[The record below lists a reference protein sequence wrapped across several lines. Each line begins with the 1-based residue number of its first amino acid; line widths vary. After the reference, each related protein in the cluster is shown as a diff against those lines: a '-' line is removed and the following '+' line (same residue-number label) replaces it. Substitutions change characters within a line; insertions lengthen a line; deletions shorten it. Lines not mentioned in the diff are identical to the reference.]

1 MMSTLQSY
9 LRRGQHTLRT
19 WALDPHVHGVLRMAA
34 YAAAGFGLSAASL
47 SHTPMSFALGFV
59 AAGRGWPAVFAAL
72 GSCLGYH
79 LFWGDAAQQCI
90 LWVIVALPIVLL
102 LADKPITRQTPLLLP
117 ALMSLLTAA
126 GGVFFQTVFWDN
138 TPVVLYVLRVA
149 IAGGSAMLFTRL
161 MQGRNPILE
170 WIGCGVAVLAL
181 AQMLPL
187 PWLGLGFVAAGGIAS
202 AGAFPAAALAGLALD
217 LAQVTPV
224 PMTAALALG
233 YLPRFLPRY
242 PKWMQAICPA
252 LVYVMVM
259 GLCNVWDTAPLP
271 GLLLGS
277 VLGIWLPL
285 PGKASHRR
293 GETGVAQ
300 VRLEMAAGVLAQTEQ
315 LLLESPELPVDE
327 DALVSRAADRACG
340 TCTYR
345 KTCKDARRIAQLP
358 SVILHKPLLSTEELP
373 IVCRKSGRFLAE
385 LHRSQEQLRSIRAD
399 RERQREYRC
408 AVMQQYRFMAEFLQ
422 DLSDRLSRRAET
434 AQRYYEPAVTVYG
447 NRPEADN
454 GDRCLRF
461 SGIGSKY
468 YVLLCDGMGT
478 GLGAIQ
484 EGRTAGSIL
493 KRLLTAGYPAEHALR
508 SLNSLCALRDRA
520 GAVTID
526 LAELM
531 LDTGKVTLYKWGAA
545 PSYLVN
551 GLGAEKI
558 GTATPPPGL
567 SVTDYRETVERV
579 SLRRGEWLVM
589 VSDGLSE
596 QETLR
601 CCRSAAGHTPEE
613 LAMEI
618 LACGQLGG
626 EDDATIALI
635 RLTTPKTNG
644 Q

>member
-1 MMSTLQSY
+1 MMMTLQSY

-19 WALDPHVHGVLRMAA
+19 WALNPRVHGVLRMAA

-72 GSCLGYH
+72 GSCLGYR

-90 LWVIVALPIVLL
+90 AWVLVALPMVLL

-117 ALMSLLTAA
+117 ALLSLITAA
-126 GGVFFQTVFWDN
+126 GGVVFQTVFLDN

-161 MQGRNPILE
+161 TQGRNPILE
-170 WIGCGVAVLAL
+170 WIGCAVAVLAL
-181 AQMLPL
+181 AQLLPL
-187 PWLGLGFVAAGGIAS
+187 PWLGLGFVAAGGIAA

-217 LAQVTPV
+217 LAQVTRV
-224 PMTAALALG
+224 PMTAVLALG

-242 PKWMQAICPA
+242 PKWLQAVCPTA
-252 LVYVMVM
+252 VYLLVM
-259 GLCNVWDTAPLP
+259 GLCNLWDTAPIP

-277 VLGIWLPL
+277 LLGLWLPL
-285 PGKASHRR
+285 NGKASHRR

-300 VRLEMAAGVLAQTEQ
+300 VRLEMAAGVMAQTEQ

-327 DALVSRAADRACG
+327 DALVSRAAERACG

-345 KTCKDARRIAQLP
+345 KSCKDARRIAQLP
-358 SVILHKPLLSTEELP
+358 PLILHKPLLSTEELP

-434 AQRYYEPAVTVYG
+434 AQRYYTPAVTVYG

-461 SGIGSKY
+461 SGVGSKY

-484 EGRTAGSIL
+484 EGRTAGNIL

-526 LAELM
+526 LAEVQ

-545 PSYLVN
+545 PSYLVS
-551 GLGAEKI
+551 GLGAEKV
-558 GTATPPPGL
+558 GSATPPPGL

-589 VSDGLSE
+589 VSDGIGE
-596 QETLR
+596 QEALR
-601 CCRSAAGHTPEE
+601 CCRSAAGRTPEE

-626 EDDATIALI
+626 EDDATIALL
-635 RLTTPKTNG
+635 RLTTESV
-644 Q
+644 